1 MPNGTGL
8 DSPLWTNWRW
18 LALFI
23 AIAIVLGAL
32 FS

>member
-8 DSPLWTNWRW
+8 DSPLWSWRW
-18 LALFI
+18 AVLAVVL
-23 AIAIVLGAL
+23 AIALGAM